1 MDFSSQIQSHLVNDK
16 DQGSTGTS
24 AGSAKIEGLNPPPV
38 ASPDLMANNS
48 FVKNANHV
56 PGNDSKFGTNLLRD
70 SESNRNVQRPH
81 DGMMKGVS
89 SSSLPIPPVVETK
102 GLESE
107 FRSISS
113 SSHGSF
119 MVMLIVN

>member
-1 MDFSSQIQSHLVNDK
+1 MDLSSQIQSHLVNDK

-38 ASPDLMANNS
+38 ASPDLMVNNS
-48 FVKNANHV
+48 FVKSANHV
-56 PGNDSKFGTNLLRD
+56 PGNDAKFGANLLRD

-81 DGMMKGVS
+81 DGEMKGVS
-89 SSSLPIPPVVETK
+89 SLPISPVVETK